1 MSLEVGAEGVN
12 SRVISVE
19 MIFKA
24 VGLDEITQE

>member
-1 MSLEVGAEGVN
+1 MSLEVGAEDVN

-24 VGLDEITQE
+24 VRLDEITQE